1 MDFRRALH
9 LVPGLAPDDRS
20 TRKQMHR
27 MGHGSMRAALAYQ
40 AVVGWIDMTPGRGPG
55 PADGGSCAYWA
66 TLRSPDSWQDWTGSQ
81 KHIKSCPVSSESW
94 R

>member
-9 LVPGLAPDDRS
+9 VVPGLAPDDRS

-40 AVVGWIDMTPGRGPG
+40 AVVGWIDMTPRSRAGPSRRRIVRLLG
-55 PADGGSCAYWA
+55 YLAITGLVAG
-66 TLRSPDSWQDWTGSQ
+66 LDWFAEAHQVVPGQ
-81 KHIKSCPVSSESW
+81 L
-94 R
+94 